1 MHRTT
6 PLPTKIHLLPR
17 RALVLLA
24 LACSCFVLP
33 SCNTGGKSEV
43 KDDSVDEI
51 IGRPPPTD
59 DDPFA
64 NKALPADAVPAS
76 SSGTVG
82 APDVEVSE
90 PETRPEAKPEVKPEA
105 KPETKP
111 VEPAV
116 AKKAEPVREPESVQ
130 PQPGFRC
137 FSCVRICPDSDP
149 TPDCSRTPENII
161 CGWGTSDEERDAKRL
176 ARAECDA
183 TLDLARGMPRY
194 SRIDGGC
201 PAATCR

>member
-6 PLPTKIHLLPR
+6 PLPIKTPSIRRTLLLL
-17 RALVLLA
+17 ALVL
-24 LACSCFVLP
+24 FVLP
-33 SCNTGGKSEV
+33 SCNTGKTSEI
-43 KDDSVDEI
+43 KNESADEI
-51 IGRPPPTD
+51 IGRPPPKD

-64 NKALPADAVPAS
+64 NRALPADAVPAS

-82 APDVEVSE
+82 DTDPGKTE
-90 PETRPEAKPEVKPEA
+90 PPAEER
-105 KPETKP
+105 

-116 AKKAEPVREPESVQ
+116 AKKAEPERQPENVQ
-130 PQPGFRC
+130 NQPGYRC

-161 CGWGTSDEERDAKRL
+161 WGWGTSDRETDARSL